1 MMGLLHFELIVNVD
15 LYAQQLQ
22 RVYDALKAS
31 YPALFN
37 EKHTLLHHDI
47 APAHPVNRT
56 ELKFEEPDF
65 ESSDYHRAMVHFLRG
80 RIV

>member
-1 MMGLLHFELIVNVD
+1 MGLLHFELIVNVD

-37 EKHTLLHHDI
+37 ERPTLLQRDI
-47 APAHPVNRT
+47 ASAHTVNVI

-65 ESSDYHRAMVHFLRG
+65 ASSDYHRAMVHFLRE